1 MPKYALLLL
10 LLLTSRASFSQTL
23 YELSYHFGSA
33 EAKSDFKAFILRNDD
48 GTGLMRI
55 TFTEGEPQIRN
66 VYEMDM
72 QAHYGVNKDG
82 TEDTAILIFVG
93 LFPRQILGDAPYVP
107 DHFVFSIKEDGYYEP
122 AFVLSM
128 DADNQDGNQTVGELD
143 NVKLLND
150 ADLTEELILQYFTKE
165 DEVYQNLF
173 TVTSR
178 GLSPEEKK
186 TQLHLVLV
194 ANTNDKKI
202 GKTCVT
208 DKESTLSLFSEVA
221 EFLQI
226 GFVPTVIE
234 GNSFSKVNVEKAIN
248 ALKPA
253 SGDIVVFYYTGHGFS
268 DSRDNYTFPY
278 MDLRDKSFQAF
289 GGQYAM
295 NMEMVFQKI
304 KSMGARLN
312 LVISDCCNNDP
323 SQSANMLNDEPNT
336 RTSSVGWNKNKCI
349 DLFMNPKRMS
359 YLMTAAKKGEL
370 SAGTVSD
377 GGFFTFNFR
386 ETLEKTVGNFNK
398 DKTVSWPAILNTAQV
413 QTVTMLNGKKCRQPD
428 ESVAKCVQNPVFR
441 SE

>member
-1 MPKYALLLL
+1 MLKFAMLLFLL
-10 LLLTSRASFSQTL
+10 FSGSASFSQTL
-23 YELSYHFGSA
+23 YELSYHFDNNSTR
-33 EAKSDFKAFILRNDD
+33 ENCKAFINRNDD
-48 GTGLMRI
+48 GTGIIRV
-55 TFTEGEPQIRN
+55 TFTDKATNTRN
-66 VYEMDM
+66 VFEMNMEEHFGSED
-72 QAHYGVNKDG
+72 DG
-82 TEDTAILIFVG
+82 SEDTTILVFVG
-93 LFPRQILGDAPYVP
+93 LDPEQITGNGRYVP
-107 DHFVFSIKEDGYYEP
+107 DNFVFELSDAGFYEP
-122 AFVLSM
+122 SLVLTIDDNGKEELGKLD
-128 DADNQDGNQTVGELD
+128 DAR
-143 NVKLLND
+143 LLNQ
-150 ADLTEELILQYFTKE
+150 ADLTEELVLQYYTQE

-173 TVTSR
+173 TVTTR
-178 GLSPEEKK
+178 GLTSEQKK
-186 TQLHLVLV
+186 AQLYLVLV

-253 SGDIVVFYYTGHGFS
+253 SGDIVVFYYSGHGFS

-278 MDLRDKSFQAF
+278 MDLRDKSYQTF

-349 DLFMNPKRMS
+349 ELFMNPKRMS
-359 YLMTAAKKGEL
+359 YIMTAAKKGEL

>member
-10 LLLTSRASFSQTL
+10 LLFTCRASFSQTL
-23 YELSYHFGSA
+23 YELSYHYDNNDGRGNC
-33 EAKSDFKAFILRNDD
+33 KAFINRNDD
-48 GTGLMRI
+48 GTGTMRV
-55 TFTEGEPQIRN
+55 TFVDNTTNTKN
-66 VYEMDM
+66 VFEMEM
-72 QAHYGVNKDG
+72 EEHFGVDDDG
-82 TEDTAILIFVG
+82 SEDTTILIFVG
-93 LFPRQILGDAPYVP
+93 LNPKQVAGKASYIADN
-107 DHFVFSIKEDGYYEP
+107 FVFELSDAGFYEP
-122 AFVLSM
+122 SFVLAVS
-128 DADNQDGNQTVGELD
+128 DGDKREVGKLD
-143 NVKLLND
+143 EVRLLNQ
-150 ADLTEELILQYFTKE
+150 ADLTEELVLQYYTQE

-173 TVTSR
+173 TVTTR
-178 GLSPEEKK
+178 GLTSEQKK
-186 TQLHLVLV
+186 IQLHLVLV

-253 SGDIVVFYYTGHGFS
+253 SGDIVVFYYSGHGFS

-278 MDLRDKSFQAF
+278 MDLRDKSYQSF

-359 YLMTAAKKGEL
+359 YIMTAAKKGEL

>member
-1 MPKYALLLL
+1 MLKSALLLL
-10 LLLTSRASFSQTL
+10 LLLAGRASFSQTL
-23 YELSYHFGSA
+23 YELSYHFDCKDGRG
-33 EAKSDFKAFILRNDD
+33 DCKALINRNDD
-48 GTGLMRI
+48 GTGIIRVAFFDSA
-55 TFTEGEPQIRN
+55 TNTRN
-66 VYEMDM
+66 VFEMEM
-72 QAHYGVNKDG
+72 EEHFGVEDDG
-82 TEDTAILIFVG
+82 SEDTTLLIFVG
-93 LFPRQILGDAPYVP
+93 LNPKQITGSASYIADN
-107 DHFVFSIKEDGYYEP
+107 FVFELSDAGFYEP
-122 AFVLSM
+122 SFVLVVS
-128 DADNQDGNQTVGELD
+128 DDDKKEIGKLDDIRLLNQT
-143 NVKLLND
+143 
-150 ADLTEELILQYFTKE
+150 DLTEELVLQYYTQE

-173 TVTSR
+173 AVTSR
-178 GLSPEEKK
+178 GLTSEQKK
-186 TQLHLVLV
+186 TQLYLVLV

-226 GFVPTVIE
+226 GFTPTVVE

-248 ALKPA
+248 SLKPS
-253 SGDIVVFYYTGHGFS
+253 SGDIVVFYYSGHGFS

-278 MDLRDKSFQAF
+278 MDLRDKSYQTF

-349 DLFMNPKRMS
+349 ELFMNPKRMS
-359 YLMTAAKKGEL
+359 YIMTAAKKGEL

-398 DKTVSWPAILNTAQV
+398 DKTVSWSAILNTAQV

-428 ESVAKCVQNPVFR
+428 ESVAKCVQNPVFK